1 MLYLGKQAIVTQQ
14 VITLKN
20 NFSHPI
26 WHIFSRIW
34 CNSGAKPFIFNIML
48 QIANLSRIF
57 LNAALFISLEYP
69 VNAIFQLPFKSNSE
83 VLDSPP
89 LFLCTINYVS
99 YWVSVS
105 TRPFPVYFLL
115 HYVLGNSN
123 IKVCISTYTKLTP
136 SISAQFQRRY
146 SRCEIILIHFHV
158 NLRKIKSLIEM

>member
-14 VITLKN
+14 VITQKN

-34 CNSGAKPFIFNIML
+34 SNSGAKPFIFNIML

-69 VNAIFQLPFKSNSE
+69 VNAIFQLPFKSKSE

-89 LFLCTINYVS
+89 LFLRTINYVS
-99 YWVSVS
+99 CWVSVS
-105 TRPFPVYFLL
+105 TRPFSIYFVIASCYGNIKLLKVYF
-115 HYVLGNSN
+115 N
-123 IKVCISTYTKLTP
+123 IHHNDP
-136 SISAQFQRRY
+136 FR
-146 SRCEIILIHFHV
+146 
-158 NLRKIKSLIEM
+158 